1 MQLQL
6 WCGRVLDRRRLLI
19 AVASL
24 LTAVDLGQ
32 KATAPVYGHPRG
44 VLYLLVATAIPAVLV
59 LFVPRVPSRA
69 LAVAGGVA
77 AAGAFGNLVSALVWR
92 GGIPNPIV
100 VGDLAF
106 NVADLCAVTG
116 AIALVLGAVLFALRH
131 PALLRQPI

>member
-1 MQLQL
+1 M
-6 WCGRVLDRRRLLI
+6 VDRRRLLI

-24 LTAVDLGQ
+24 FAAVDLGQ

-44 VLYLLVATAIPAVLV
+44 VAYLLVASVITVALV

-69 LAVAGGVA
+69 LAVAAGVA

-92 GGIPNPIV
+92 NGIPNPIV

-106 NVADLCAVTG
+106 NVADLCAVLG
-116 AIALVLGAVLFALRH
+116 ASALVLGAVLFALRH
-131 PALLRQPI
+131 PTLLRQPI

>member
-1 MQLQL
+1 
-6 WCGRVLDRRRLLI
+6 VSDRQRLLI
-19 AVASL
+19 VVALL

-32 KATAPVYGHPRG
+32 KASAPVYGHPRG
-44 VLYLLVATAIPAVLV
+44 AMYVVFAAVLTVLLV

-100 VGDLAF
+100 VGEVAF

-116 AIALVLGAVLFALRH
+116 AIALVLGAVLFALRN
-131 PALLRQPI
+131 PALLREPI